1 MSSEDEEAPPPEHS
15 CLYCGVSEESCVVK
29 CGTCEKWFCNGST
42 NTAGSH
48 IVNHLVRSRH
58 KSACLHES
66 SPLGDATLECF
77 NCGGKNVFLLGFV
90 PCKQDNI
97 VVLLCRDPCLA
108 SNSIGQLKDDPNWDL
123 SLWQPLI
130 EERAFVPWLV
140 KMPDFEEEDHYEPLS
155 NREINSLEELWRKDP
170 SATLRD
176 LQANETQSD
185 KNLFKKDEYGDG
197 LRPVSLCYENGEDY
211 RLVFSPLVALE
222 AEIDQSLKESQSSQN
237 VSVRWDLS
245 LSQRRV
251 CYFMFTREEHEA
263 KLMPGDELKISI
275 ENFDKK
281 SGQVLLTSTSETQ
294 TWEAVGYV
302 IRVMPSEEVCL
313 ELKPQYSAVGQ
324 KGPWETTRGFKVS
337 FVWKSV
343 TYDRMQGALKTL
355 AKSDTS
361 VSTVVYNI
369 LLGRQIESYMNAQ
382 LKVQIASSFEVPNL
396 PRLNH
401 SQTYAVRRA
410 LAMPVSII
418 LGPPGSGKTL
428 TCATLIYHMSKQTN
442 AGQILVCAPSNIAC
456 DHLTEKLHLAGLK
469 VVRVTA
475 KSREDVPSSVD
486 CLTLHSQVMQLAK
499 SEDQK
504 ELLKLMKLK
513 ETAGE
518 LQAKDEKRFRLV
530 KSRVEMR
537 ILDNAD
543 IVCCTCVSA
552 ADPRISKLRFKHVL
566 VDEAT
571 QATEPEC
578 MIPLVMGAKQV
589 VLVGD
594 HCQLGPVIL
603 SKAAARA
610 GFKQSLFERMIAL
623 GIRPIRLE
631 VQYRM
636 HPALAEFPSQTFY
649 EGSLQNGVTQA
660 ERRVD
665 HFDFPWPR
673 KDMPLLFYH
682 SAGNEEISGSGT
694 SYLNRAEALNIERI
708 VTQMLKSG
716 LSGNQIGVITPYE
729 GQRAHIQSVLQRH
742 TTLQANLYTEVE
754 IASVDAF
761 QGREKDFII
770 LSCVRSNAQAGLGFL
785 QDPRRLN
792 VAITRAKFGLVIC
805 GNAHVIGRAPSRNGV
820 PSVWSGLISH
830 LYKHSLIVEGPL
842 GNLRQV
848 HLNLPNI
855 SGEKLS
861 TYPPEVRVQT
871 NENVESDFRAPP
883 HYFDDNER
891 RSSRRRTASVD
902 SHSSYQSQNIT
913 SSR

>member
-1 MSSEDEEAPPPEHS
+1 M
-15 CLYCGVSEESCVVK
+15 
-29 CGTCEKWFCNGST
+29 
-42 NTAGSH
+42 
-48 IVNHLVRSRH
+48 
-58 KSACLHES
+58 
-66 SPLGDATLECF
+66 
-77 NCGGKNVFLLGFV
+77 
-90 PCKQDNI
+90 
-97 VVLLCRDPCLA
+97 
-108 SNSIGQLKDDPNWDL
+108 
-123 SLWQPLI
+123 
-130 EERAFVPWLV
+130 
-140 KMPDFEEEDHYEPLS
+140 
-155 NREINSLEELWRKDP
+155 
-170 SATLRD
+170 
-176 LQANETQSD
+176 QS
-185 KNLFKKDEYGDG
+185 
-197 LRPVSLCYENGEDY
+197 
-211 RLVFSPLVALE
+211 
-222 AEIDQSLKESQSSQN
+222 
-237 VSVRWDLS
+237 
-245 LSQRRV
+245 
-251 CYFMFTREEHEA
+251 
-263 KLMPGDELKISI
+263 
-275 ENFDKK
+275 
-281 SGQVLLTSTSETQ
+281 
-294 TWEAVGYV
+294 
-302 IRVMPSEEVCL
+302 
-313 ELKPQYSAVGQ
+313 
-324 KGPWETTRGFKVS
+324 
-337 FVWKSV
+337 
-343 TYDRMQGALKTL
+343 ALKTF

-382 LKVQIASSFEVPNL
+382 LKIQLPSSFEVPNL

-401 SQTYAVRRA
+401 SQTYAVRKA

-428 TCATLIYHMSKQTN
+428 TCASLIYHMSRQAN

-456 DHLTEKLHLAGLK
+456 DHLCEKLHAAGLR
-469 VVRVTA
+469 VVRVAA

-486 CLTLHSQVMQLAK
+486 FLTLHAQVNQLAK
-499 SEDQK
+499 GEEQK
-504 ELLKLMKLK
+504 EFLKLMKLK

-518 LQAKDEKRFRLV
+518 LHPKDENRFRHL
-530 KSRVEMR
+530 RGRAEMR
-537 ILDNAD
+537 ILENAD

-603 SKAAARA
+603 SKVAARA

-673 KDMPLLFYH
+673 KDMPLMFYH
-682 SAGNEEISGSGT
+682 SGGTEEISGSGT
-694 SYLNRAEALNIERI
+694 SYLNRAEAMNIERI
-708 VTQMLKSG
+708 VSQMIKSG
-716 LSGNQIGVITPYE
+716 LSGSQIGVITPYE

-742 TTLQANLYTEVE
+742 TTLHANVYQEVE

-820 PSVWSGLISH
+820 ASVWSGLISH

-848 HLNLPNI
+848 HMTNLP
-855 SGEKLS
+855 SVSKMHQTS
-861 TYPPEVRVQT
+861 SPPQVLVET
-871 NENVESDFRAPP
+871 NENVESDLRAPAA
-883 HYFDDNER
+883 YFEDHER
-891 RSSRRRTASVD
+891 RNSARRRTVSVD
-902 SHSSYQSQNIT
+902 SHASYISQNLT
-913 SSR
+913 G

>member
-1 MSSEDEEAPPPEHS
+1 MSSPHGVDRPEHC

-29 CGTCEKWFCNGST
+29 CGTCEKWFCNGSS
-42 NTAGSH
+42 NTSGSH
-48 IVNHLVRSRH
+48 IVNHMVRSRH

-140 KMPDFEEEDHYEPLS
+140 KMPDFEEEEHYAPMT
-155 NREINSLEELWRKDP
+155 NREINSLEEAWRKDP
-170 SATLRD
+170 KATPEQIMKNAETPSAAQQED
-176 LQANETQSD
+176 S
-185 KNLFKKDEYGDG
+185 
-197 LRPVSLCYENGEDY
+197 LRPVCLSYETGEDY
-211 RLVFSPLVALE
+211 RSVFGPLVTLE
-222 AEIDQSLKESQSSQN
+222 AENDQHLKETQSSQN
-237 VSVRWDLS
+237 VSVRWDVSS
-245 LSQRRV
+245 LSKRRV

-263 KLMPGDELKISI
+263 KLMPGDELKISV
-275 ENFDKK
+275 ENFNKQ
-281 SGQVLLTSTSETQ
+281 SGQVLISSTSETE

-313 ELKPQYSAVGQ
+313 ELKPQYSAHT
-324 KGPWETTRGFKVS
+324 GPWETTRGFKVS

-343 TYDRMQGALKTL
+343 TYDRMQGALRTF

-369 LLGRQIESYMNAQ
+369 MLGKQIESYMTAQ
-382 LKVQIASSFEVPNL
+382 LKVQLPTSFEVPNL

-428 TCATLIYHMSKQTN
+428 TCASLIYHMSKQAN

-486 CLTLHSQVMQLAK
+486 FLTLHAQVQQLAK
-499 SEDQK
+499 TEDQK

-518 LQAKDEKRFRLV
+518 LTAKDEKRLRQV
-530 KSRVEMR
+530 KSRIEMR

-578 MIPLVMGAKQV
+578 LIPLVMGAKQV

-603 SKAAARA
+603 SKLAARV

-665 HFDFPWPR
+665 NFDFPWPR

-694 SYLNRAEALNIERI
+694 SYLNRAEAMNVERI
-708 VTQMLKSG
+708 VTQMIKSG
-716 LSGNQIGVITPYE
+716 LMASQIGVITPYE
-729 GQRAHIQSVLQRH
+729 GQRAHLQSVLQRH
-742 TTLQANLYTEVE
+742 NALHAIE
-754 IASVDAF
+754 IASVDGF

-770 LSCVRSNAQAGLGFL
+770 LSCVRSNAQAGLSFL

-805 GNAHVIGRAPSRNGV
+805 GNAHVIGKAPSRNGV
-820 PSVWSGLISH
+820 PSVWNGLISH

-848 HLNLPNI
+848 HMNLANVSRNNSDTAIAPQ
-855 SGEKLS
+855 
-861 TYPPEVRVQT
+861 VRVET
-871 NENVESDFRAPP
+871 NENVETDFRAPA
-883 HYFDDNER
+883 HYFEDGER
-891 RSSRRRTASVD
+891 RSARRRTASVD
-902 SHSSYQSQNIT
+902 SHASYQSQNMP
-913 SSR
+913 